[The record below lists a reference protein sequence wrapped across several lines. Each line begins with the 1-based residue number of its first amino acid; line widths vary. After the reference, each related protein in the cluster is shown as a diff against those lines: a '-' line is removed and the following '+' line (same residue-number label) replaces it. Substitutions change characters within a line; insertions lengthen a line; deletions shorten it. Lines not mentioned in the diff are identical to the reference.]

1 MAQEKFKFR
10 LATILSA
17 EKKTPESKSLSLK
30 RFILLG
36 AAAGLIVSV
45 GVPIGQ
51 QNLYDKPAKAEMSTK
66 EIRCNGQ
73 NVVVRSPDHAEALI
87 ACEGARDAIGFLAS
101 QGLDVTGDITIE
113 LLTRLPAFVSSS
125 AAGCYL
131 ESEQRVLILVY
142 SKFRE
147 FETWFG
153 IPIDRSLYRSLVSHE
168 VAHLV
173 AHCNFKIPKPTIQ
186 AKEYIAYVTQFST
199 MEPVL
204 RERVLLHFPCAAF
217 EGEWQMS
224 TTIYM
229 FDCMSF
235 GARAY
240 RHFLKME
247 NGRDYLHAIID
258 GKALVD

>member
-1 MAQEKFKFR
+1 MANEKFKR
-10 LATILSA
+10 RRIALLSA
-17 EKKTPESKSLSLK
+17 EKKTPEPKSLRLK
-30 RFILLG
+30 RFSLLG
-36 AAAGLIVSV
+36 VAVALIVSI
-45 GVPIGQ
+45 GVRIWQ
-51 QNLYDKPAKAEMSTK
+51 ENLLDNPAKTEMSTR

-73 NVVVRSPDHAEALI
+73 NVVVRSPSHAEAML

-142 SKFRE
+142 FKFRE

-153 IPIDRSLYRSLVSHE
+153 IPIGRSLYRSLVSHE

-235 GARAY
+235 GARTY
-240 RHFLKME
+240 RHFVKME